1 MIASRRRPLP
11 AVLVAL
17 VLAAASCSDDDA
29 TPSSSAAPSSTE
41 SAATTSSAPSTTAPD
56 TTALPT
62 TVPDASAEEI
72 PADGDLYAVP
82 APIPDVVHGTLLR
95 YQLVEPSVHA
105 GATTYRMMYTSESHA
120 GEPIVVTG
128 AAVIPDAEPPADG
141 RDTITLV
148 HGTTGSAD
156 ACAPSKNLAGAGE
169 LALLGPS
176 VAAGTIIAA
185 TDYEGMGTPGVH
197 PYLMGESEG
206 RSGLDAALAA
216 RQLPGAEAG
225 TQLGIMGYSQGGH
238 SAMWTAELAETW
250 APELDLVGTFAG
262 APPTEIG
269 LIAGARITGA
279 AGSFV
284 LLLVNGYEQAYGDEI
299 DPAEYLSAEGLS
311 LLPLA
316 DEQCVGDLSATA
328 VAEFTS
334 ADYAPDAGASGP
346 WQELTAANDAGTVA
360 VDAPLLIVH
369 SSTDDVVP
377 AVLSDTATTR
387 LCGLGQVVE
396 RRAPDLGG
404 HGAAAV
410 PAYQQAQEWMQAR
423 FAGSDPAPIST
434 C

>member
-41 SAATTSSAPSTTAPD
+41 SAATTSSVPSTTAPD

-72 PADGDLYAVP
+72 PTDGDLYAVP
-82 APIPDVVHGTLLR
+82 SPIPDVPHGTLLR

-105 GATTYRMMYTSESHA
+105 GATTYRMMYASESHA

-128 AAVIPDAEPPADG
+128 VAVIPDAEPPADG

-216 RQLPGAEAG
+216 RQLPGAQAG
-225 TQLGIMGYSQGGH
+225 TQLGVMGYSQGGH

-299 DPAEYLSAEGLS
+299 DPAEYLSVEGLS

-328 VAEFTS
+328 AAEFTS

-410 PAYQQAQEWMQAR
+410 PAYEQAQEWMQAR
-423 FAGSDPAPIST
+423 FDGSDPAPIST

>member
-1 MIASRRRPLP
+1 M
-11 AVLVAL
+11 
-17 VLAAASCSDDDA
+17 
-29 TPSSSAAPSSTE
+29 
-41 SAATTSSAPSTTAPD
+41 
-56 TTALPT
+56 
-62 TVPDASAEEI
+62 PDASAEEI

-82 APIPDVVHGTLLR
+82 SPIPDVPHGTLLR

-105 GATTYRMMYTSESHA
+105 GATTYRMMYASESHA

-128 AAVIPDAEPPADG
+128 VAVIPDAEPPADG

-156 ACAPSKNLAGAGE
+156 VCAPSKNLAGAGE

-216 RQLPGAEAG
+216 RQLPGAQAG
-225 TQLGIMGYSQGGH
+225 TQLGVMGYSQGGH

-299 DPAEYLSAEGLS
+299 DPAEYLSVEGLS

-328 VAEFTS
+328 AAEFTS

-360 VDAPLLIVH
+360 VGAPLLIVH

-396 RRAPDLGG
+396 RRAPTS
-404 HGAAAV
+404 AATAPPPSLPTSRPRSGCR
-410 PAYQQAQEWMQAR
+410 PASTAA
-423 FAGSDPAPIST
+423 DPAPIST

>member
-1 MIASRRRPLP
+1 M
-11 AVLVAL
+11 
-17 VLAAASCSDDDA
+17 LAAASCSDDDA

-41 SAATTSSAPSTTAPD
+41 FAATTSSVPSTTLPDTTALPTTVPD

-72 PADGDLYAVP
+72 PTDGDLYAVP
-82 APIPDVVHGTLLR
+82 SPIPDVAHGTLLR

-141 RDTITLV
+141 RNTITLV

-216 RQLPGAEAG
+216 RQLPGAQAG
-225 TQLGIMGYSQGGH
+225 AQLGVMGYSQGGH

-299 DPAEYLSAEGLS
+299 DPAEYLSVEGLS

-316 DEQCVGDLSATA
+316 DEQCVGELSATA
-328 VAEFTS
+328 TAEFTS
-334 ADYAPDAGASGP
+334 EDYAPDAGAGGP
-346 WQELTAANDAGTVA
+346 WQKLTAANDAGTVA

-377 AVLSDTATTR
+377 AVLSDTATKR

-410 PAYQQAQEWMQAR
+410 PAYEQAQEWMQAR
-423 FAGSDPAPIST
+423 FDGSDPAPIST